1 MDKKKIKL
9 SYASIYLHN
18 LAIIFVVADK
28 KLLLL
33 NISHLI
39 KINIQIH
46 QLLMF
51 NFLKTIFN
59 K

>member
-1 MDKKKIKL
+1 MDEKKIEL

-18 LAIIFVVADK
+18 LAIIFVVADT

-39 KINIQIH
+39 STISKFINYLCLIS
-46 QLLMF
+46 
-51 NFLKTIFN
+51 
-59 K
+59 

>member
-1 MDKKKIKL
+1 MDEKKIEL

-18 LAIIFVVADK
+18 LAIIFVVADT

-33 NISHLI
+33 NISYLI

-46 QLLMF
+46 QLFMF

>member
-1 MDKKKIKL
+1 MDEKKIEL
-9 SYASIYLHN
+9 SYAFIYLYN
-18 LAIIFVVADK
+18 LAIVFVVADT

-33 NISHLI
+33 NISYLI
-39 KINIQIH
+39 KINIKIH
-46 QLLMF
+46 QLFMF